1 VEAGPTAAR
10 PPTVRDNFYIVH
22 GACAVVRW
30 ISRCRPAVFVRL
42 VPRGHAPCLACEPW
56 RCNCCIGGALLED
69 SHLGDMIAT
78 LSWMRCTL
86 NGVDEQVDEHFA
98 VAAVQEVVRDNAHFW
113 LHFGERTN
121 WTCC

>member
-1 VEAGPTAAR
+1 
-10 PPTVRDNFYIVH
+10 
-22 GACAVVRW
+22 
-30 ISRCRPAVFVRL
+30 
-42 VPRGHAPCLACEPW
+42 
-56 RCNCCIGGALLED
+56 LLED

-98 VAAVQEVVRDNAHFW
+98 VAAVQEVMRDNAHFW

-121 WTCC
+121 WTRC